1 VRKTRPAVTNGLR
14 LTIPYR
20 HQELAGQ
27 SRCTTPGRK
36 RLNPGTTLSAI
47 TPLSLPFLGPLPDN
61 LACPPTGKY
70 DGRARSLSSLNILL
84 LLTVLFSPLPGE
96 LLRSLP
102 VDLLCPLQGDPV
114 WPPSAS
120 KASMYPVCRIELNV
134 LYDIF
139 VTNYLSCY
147 RFLPIAP
154 TKFLSIHPFVID
166 LFSFSVL
173 A

>member
-1 VRKTRPAVTNGLR
+1 MRKTRPAVANGLR

-27 SRCTTPGRK
+27 SCCTTPGRK

-61 LACPPTGKY
+61 LA
-70 DGRARSLSSLNILL
+70 RSLLSLNILL

-96 LLRSLP
+96 LLLSLP
-102 VDLLCPLQGDPV
+102 VDLLCPLPGDPV
-114 WPPSAS
+114 WPPSAT

-139 VTNYLSCY
+139 VTNYLSCC

-154 TKFLSIHPFVID
+154 TKFLSIHPFIID
-166 LFSFSVL
+166 LFSFSV
-173 A
+173 